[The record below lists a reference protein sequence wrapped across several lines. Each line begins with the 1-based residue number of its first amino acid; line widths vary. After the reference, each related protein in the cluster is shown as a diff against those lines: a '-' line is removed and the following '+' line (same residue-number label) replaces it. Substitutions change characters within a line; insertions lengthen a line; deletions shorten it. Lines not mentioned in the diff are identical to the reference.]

1 MDTQYNMN
9 FMQYEIIRSRQNFRY
24 LTQLNDIE
32 QLNVQKSQEVLVQMP
47 LNDIEA
53 MEAMHFD
60 IHQHFTTF
68 KHTKLLS
75 NGTNTHEKENV
86 CPFYLTA
93 HNIWNGDTI
102 V

>member
-32 QLNVQKSQEVLVQMP
+32 QLNVQRSQEVLVQMP

-53 MEAMHFD
+53 MEAMQYD
-60 IHQHFTTF
+60 IYEHYYFSEQ
-68 KHTKLLS
+68 KLS
-75 NGTNTHEKENV
+75 KGTNAHE
-86 CPFYLTA
+86 
-93 HNIWNGDTI
+93 
-102 V
+102 